1 MIKELTFKPEAIVK
15 LLKEKGEKVNFQ
27 KGEYVFHPGDT
38 ARYVYCLDEGEIFIS
53 RMQED
58 GREMITNYLTDGAI
72 FGALALHSVNKEHTT
87 YAKVKKYC
95 TLYKYEKR
103 QFEQFIFTNEA
114 IKMEWLL
121 WLDIDRDR
129 NSSKMRDMLL
139 YGKQGALQ
147 SVLIRLTN
155 SFGVEA
161 EEGILIDTQ
170 LTNQELAG
178 LCGTSREVINRM
190 LSDLKKQ
197 EVIKVERKYITVLDI
212 NALRRNINCD
222 RCTIDVCQVF

>member
-1 MIKELTFKPEAIVK
+1 MVEEPTFKPEMIVN
-15 LLKEKGEKVNFQ
+15 LLKEKGKILKLQ

-58 GREMITNYLTDGAI
+58 GREMITNYLTEDAV
-72 FGALALHSVNKEHTT
+72 FGALTLHSANKEHTT
-87 YAKVKKYC
+87 YARVKKDC

-103 QFEQFIFTNEA
+103 QFEQFILSNED
-114 IKMEWLL
+114 IKMEWLH
-121 WLDIDRDR
+121 WLDIDRER
-129 NSSKMRDMLL
+129 NASKMRDMFL
-139 YGKQGALQ
+139 YGKRGALQ

-155 SFGVEA
+155 SFGLET
-161 EEGILIDTQ
+161 EDGILIDTQ

-178 LCGTSREVINRM
+178 LCGTSREVVNRM

-197 EVIKVERKYITVLDI
+197 EVIKVECKYITVVDI
-212 NALRRNINCD
+212 EALRSNINCD
-222 RCTIDVCQVF
+222 RCTIDVCQIF

>member
-1 MIKELTFKPEAIVK
+1 
-15 LLKEKGEKVNFQ
+15 
-27 KGEYVFHPGDT
+27 
-38 ARYVYCLDEGEIFIS
+38 
-53 RMQED
+53 
-58 GREMITNYLTDGAI
+58 
-72 FGALALHSVNKEHTT
+72 
-87 YAKVKKYC
+87 
-95 TLYKYEKR
+95 
-103 QFEQFIFTNEA
+103 
-114 IKMEWLL
+114 MEWLL
-121 WLDIDRDR
+121 WLDIIDRDR

-155 SFGVEA
+155 LSGVEA

-222 RCTIDVCQVF
+222 RCTTIVCQIF